1 MCIRDRHDRA
11 AVCAPALQDGYPAEV
26 GGRDDWRRDSPRRL
40 GTCRDRP
47 HVGLAPR
54 GSLRRRLVAARR
66 RLPGLYPQF
75 RRRERRR
82 YRRHRRDPEPS
93 ALPARPRDRR
103 SLDHAWYPSPMADG
117 GYDVADYRGIDPRL
131 GSLADADQLLREAHE
146 NGIRVLIDLVPNH
159 TSWSHPWFHD
169 AVAAGPWSPARAR
182 YIFRDG
188 RGPDGDEPP
197 NNWQSAFGS
206 SAWTRVVE
214 PNGRPEQWYLHLFAS
229 EQPDLDWENPEVRAE
244 FESILRFWFDRGFD
258 GVRIDVADA
267 FVKDPAL
274 PDMPPELSGA
284 GSFPGEHPH
293 WDRPGVH
300 EIHRPWRRLADGYEP
315 PRVLMGEI
323 GVEDPE
329 RLSRYLR
336 PCLLYTSPS

>member
-1 MCIRDRHDRA
+1 
-11 AVCAPALQDGYPAEV
+11 
-26 GGRDDWRRDSPRRL
+26 
-40 GTCRDRP
+40 
-47 HVGLAPR
+47 
-54 GSLRRRLVAARR
+54 
-66 RLPGLYPQF
+66 
-75 RRRERRR
+75 
-82 YRRHRRDPEPS
+82 
-93 ALPARPRDRR
+93 
-103 SLDHAWYPSPMADG
+103 MADG

-131 GSLADADQLLREAHE
+131 GSLADADELLREAHE
-146 NGIRVLIDLVPNH
+146 NGIHVLIDLVPNH

-169 AVAAGPWSPARAR
+169 VVAAGPWSPARAR

-214 PNGRPEQWYLHLFAS
+214 PNGRPEQWYLHLFAP

-267 FVKDPAL
+267 LVKDPAL

-284 GSFPGEHPH
+284 AASPASTRTGTDRGYTRFTGRGADSRTATSRDAFSLARSVSTTRNASRVTCARHSSTRRSTSRTWRLPGS
-293 WDRPGVH
+293 RP
-300 EIHRPWRRLADGYEP
+300 RCA
-315 PRVLMGEI
+315 M
-323 GVEDPE
+323 
-329 RLSRYLR
+329 
-336 PCLLYTSPS
+336 